1 MVSHQP
7 STQSPHRGSSE
18 SSSLSTVAPTRRG
31 GLAVLLATLGFLS
44 GFGDLSNLGNPS
56 EIPPAASA
64 NSVEPPTPPPV
75 SSAPPTHLE
84 HGTATNAHS
93 EVAHYATVEIDSLPL
108 FQSSDGADELA
119 PGSSLTVV
127 TKGKIKPGESL
138 SRALGRHGIAAS
150 TVHLIAREMK
160 PVFDFR
166 HSQPGD
172 RYRLGQDP
180 EGMVLDFRYRVS
192 HEKSFYLFWEGTR
205 YVVSEEHAELQ
216 PQLAKVAGV
225 VESSLYVAIRS
236 LGEQSQLAT
245 DFADIFAWSIDFSR
259 SARPGDDFQILY
271 ERLYRTDD
279 DGEQVYVKPGRIL
292 AARYRGS
299 VGDHSVV
306 YYEPAEGRG
315 GYYRPDGSSIE
326 RAFLVAPLEFSRIS
340 SAYSKARR
348 HPILKVVRPHRG
360 IDYAA
365 AHGTP
370 LWSVAAGEVI
380 YRGWAGASGNLVKVR
395 HVNGYVSYYAHLSRF
410 EKGLRVGQ
418 HVDQKQLIGYVGSTG
433 LATGPHVC
441 FRVQRHGEYVNPLDI
456 ASPPADAISGANWT
470 RFMAR
475 RDMLLS
481 DLGSGR
487 LVASDEAL

>member
-1 MVSHQP
+1 MDAAL
-7 STQSPHRGSSE
+7 GS
-18 SSSLSTVAPTRRG
+18 
-31 GLAVLLATLGFLS
+31 GLAD
-44 GFGDLSNLGNPS
+44 FGS
-56 EIPPAASA
+56 I
-64 NSVEPPTPPPV
+64 
-75 SSAPPTHLE
+75 
-84 HGTATNAHS
+84 
-93 EVAHYATVEIDSLPL
+93 EIDSLPL
-108 FQSSDGADELA
+108 FRSEAGIDELA

-127 TKGKIKPGESL
+127 TKGAIKRGESL

-150 TVHLIAREMK
+150 TVHLIAHEMK
-160 PVFDFR
+160 PVFNFR

-180 EGMVLDFRYRVS
+180 EGTVLDFRYSVS
-192 HEKSFYLFWEGTR
+192 HEKSYYLFWEGTR
-205 YVVSEEHAELQ
+205 YVVSEEHADLQ

-225 VESSLYVAIRS
+225 VESSLYVAIRG

-245 DFADIFAWSIDFSR
+245 DFAEIFAWSIDFSR
-259 SARPGDDFQILY
+259 NVRPGDDFQILY

-292 AARYRGS
+292 AARYRGI

-306 YYEPAEGRG
+306 YYEPEQGRG
-315 GYYRPDGSSIE
+315 GYFRPDGSSIE

-340 SAYSKARR
+340 SSYSKARR
-348 HPILKVVRPHRG
+348 HPILNVVRPHRG

-395 HVNGYVSYYAHLSRF
+395 HVNGYVSYYAHLARF
-410 EKGLRVGQ
+410 QQGLRVGE

-456 ASPPADAISGANWT
+456 ASPPSDAISGDKWT

-475 RDMLLS
+475 RDVLLS
-481 DLGSGR
+481 DLGNST
-487 LVASDEAL
+487 LMATDEAL